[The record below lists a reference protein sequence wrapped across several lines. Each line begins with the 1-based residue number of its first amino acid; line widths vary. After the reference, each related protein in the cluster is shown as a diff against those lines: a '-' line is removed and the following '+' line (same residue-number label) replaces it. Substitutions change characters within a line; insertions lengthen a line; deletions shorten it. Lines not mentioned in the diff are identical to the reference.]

1 LWWCLTVCCYCTLIC
16 VLCGVSCYLNN
27 VLLFSCN
34 VCGFFLRWRFNLGFV
49 KLCNLLSL
57 LWWCSGVLCS
67 SCYVSRW
74 PPLNQYPYINYI
86 SISYLICTL
95 LNFACWLIFFI
106 SVYDLNGW
114 LQRVYVL
121 MSYYKICDLIQFC
134 LNCGSCWMLDLEA
147 LLTN

>member
-67 SCYVSRW
+67 SCYVSPW
-74 PPLNQYPYINYI
+74 PTLNEYIYI
-86 SISYLICTL
+86 YI
-95 LNFACWLIFFI
+95 
-106 SVYDLNGW
+106 
-114 LQRVYVL
+114 YVL
-121 MSYYKICDLIQFC
+121 ILLCPLYSILHISLYFIYILPQWLHIRFG
-134 LNCGSCWMLDLEA
+134 LRGS
-147 LLTN
+147 NK